1 MLRSAP
7 VPTMA
12 SDKVRYVGEAVA
24 LVVADSRYTA
34 EDAVD
39 LVEVEYEP
47 LESLT
52 SIEAALSPG
61 AVRLHEGWDDNVALH
76 LKLGFGDVARAF
88 ADAAHVITDRF
99 TCHRYTGVPLEGR
112 GLLAAPD
119 PDRRGMTVWSNH
131 QLPHFQRA
139 LICEALGKP
148 EFTVR
153 VLQCDVGGGF
163 GQKAGLYPEDVLI
176 PFAAERLDRP
186 VRWLE
191 DRHEHFMASSHSREQ
206 RFDASLAVTADGIL
220 LGLRYSAYLD
230 AGAYLTF
237 PVVLPV
243 LGFAHTVG
251 PYRLPAVAAELR
263 SVLTNKTTSA
273 PYRGAGRPE
282 TVFMLNR
289 LVDRVAQQLGLDPV
303 EVRRRNLITPD
314 EMPYAPGT
322 LYRDGGP
329 LVLDSGD
336 YPAALDS
343 CVSAIGYHEFRKAQ
357 ASAREQGRH
366 IGIGVSCNVESTGI
380 GPFEGARVRI
390 DPSGQ
395 IAVYTGVVSTG
406 QGHET
411 VLAQVCADVFSVDPG
426 QITVRQGDTA
436 DIAFSRGTYH
446 SRVAV
451 AAGNAVHSAANRTR
465 DKTVRFAAHI
475 LEASVEDLKV
485 HDGQINVKGSP
496 NASVTL
502 AECAQRCIPGADL
515 PDGMEPGLD
524 ESDYVEFGSVTWAN
538 AVHAAT
544 VSVDPATGQVDIVR
558 YVVVHDCGRMLNP
571 MIVRGQ
577 IQGGVAAGIGGTLLE
592 EIVYD
597 DEGQL
602 ITASLVDYLLPS
614 LSDIPELEILH
625 TQTPSTTNVLG
636 VKGAGEGGTVGPP
649 AALAAAVEDALSPLG
664 VRIRH
669 SSLAPRHILAAVRAA
684 QSAREPN
691 AADSPVV

>member
-1 MLRSAP
+1 
-7 VPTMA
+7 
-12 SDKVRYVGEAVA
+12 
-24 LVVADSRYTA
+24 
-34 EDAVD
+34 
-39 LVEVEYEP
+39 
-47 LESLT
+47 
-52 SIEAALSPG
+52 
-61 AVRLHEGWDDNVALH
+61 
-76 LKLGFGDVARAF
+76 
-88 ADAAHVITDRF
+88 
-99 TCHRYTGVPLEGR
+99 
-112 GLLAAPD
+112 
-119 PDRRGMTVWSNH
+119 
-131 QLPHFQRA
+131 
-139 LICEALGKP
+139 
-148 EFTVR
+148 
-153 VLQCDVGGGF
+153 
-163 GQKAGLYPEDVLI
+163 
-176 PFAAERLDRP
+176 
-186 VRWLE
+186 
-191 DRHEHFMASSHSREQ
+191 
-206 RFDASLAVTADGIL
+206 
-220 LGLRYSAYLD
+220 
-230 AGAYLTF
+230 
-237 PVVLPV
+237 
-243 LGFAHTVG
+243 
-251 PYRLPAVAAELR
+251 
-263 SVLTNKTTSA
+263 
-273 PYRGAGRPE
+273 
-282 TVFMLNR
+282 
-289 LVDRVAQQLGLDPV
+289 
-303 EVRRRNLITPD
+303 
-314 EMPYAPGT
+314 MPYAPGT

-380 GPFEGARVRI
+380 GPFEGARVKI

-465 DKTVRFAAHI
+465 DKTVRFAAQI
-475 LEASVEDLKV
+475 LEASVEDLEV

-502 AECAQRCIPGADL
+502 AECAQRCIPGADR

-544 VSVDPATGQVDIVR
+544 VSVDPATGQVDIIR

-602 ITASLVDYLLPS
+602 ITASLVDYLYLRS
-614 LSDIPELEILH
+614 ATFQSSKILH
-625 TQTPSTTNVLG
+625 PDPIDNKRAWGRRRRGRDCRT
-636 VKGAGEGGTVGPP
+636 P
-649 AALAAAVEDALSPLG
+649 AAMAAAVEDALSPLG

-669 SSLAPRHILAAVRAA
+669 SSLAPRHILAGCRGRALRARGSKRAGRFASGIGMRPAPFRYASPETLDDALVLLA
-684 QSAREPN
+684 QSAEEPKVLAGGQTLIAMMNFRLARPGLLVDLRRIPELVGINENQGWLRVGAMTTHTAVAQSPLVATAIPVMVN
-691 AADSPVV
+691 AARRIGHRAIRNRGTIGGSIAHADPAAEWPLVSVGLGARISCVSRRGTRSVAAADFFQSYFDTALEPDELITEVAFPALDRRCASSFHEFSRQSGAFGLVLVIASAQEPATERSSGSASASEAAAKSR